1 MCGLALSAHD
11 RARDPHRGRRADQVE
26 IAEPDREHLT
36 DAGATVVEQATPVIR
51 RSLLSLRGFVQLA
64 REVIACWGPMR
75 RLLRQT
81 GAATV
86 VVNGQLTSPEQFGS
100 YIREETARWTK
111 VIKTANIKPE

>member
-1 MCGLALSAHD
+1 MDVGQRTVLIVNPGAELYGADRMAIETVTALVGAGY
-11 RARDPHRGRRADQVE
+11 RVVVTVPGPGPLIR
-26 IAEPDREHLT
+26 HLT

-86 VVNGQLTSPEQFGS
+86 VVNTVTPPL
-100 YIREETARWTK
+100 W
-111 VIKTANIKPE
+111 